1 MKKLLLAG
9 VAAAGLMTAGAASAA
24 DLPARRMAPPPPM
37 VQTYAPVP
45 IFTWTGFYAGVQL
58 GYGWNDNNND
68 AVFPTAF
75 VRNNAGVLVPFNG
88 TFDRGDSDGFLAGAH
103 AGYNWQIGTFV
114 LGVEG
119 DIEGVFS
126 DNNDDNFF
134 GGGVVLRD
142 RAGNP
147 ILFSLGPT
155 SLDWQGSL
163 RARAGVAFDRLLV
176 YGTAG
181 WAFGGVSGG
190 FSNTFLFNSND
201 DTLSGWTAGVG
212 LEYAFTNNL
221 TTRLEYRF
229 TSYDRAGDI
238 FNNVSLGG
246 EDFDFHTIRA
256 GVTFKF

>member
-37 VQTYAPVP
+37 VQSFAPVP
-45 IFTWTGFYAGVQL
+45 VFTWTGFYVGAQL
-58 GYGWNDNNND
+58 GYAWNDNNND
-68 AVFPTAF
+68 TFIPNAF

-88 TFDRGDSDGFLAGAH
+88 TLNRGDSDGFLAGAH
-103 AGYNWQIGTFV
+103 AGYNFQIGAFV

-119 DIEGVFS
+119 DIEGVFN

-134 GGGVVLRD
+134 GGVVLRD
-142 RAGNP
+142 AAGNP
-147 ILFSLGPT
+147 ILYSLSPT

-163 RARAGVAFDRLLV
+163 RARAGIALDRLLI

-190 FSNTFLFNSND
+190 FNNGLFGNND
-201 DTLSGWTAGVG
+201 DTLSGWTAGAG
-212 LEYAFTNNL
+212 IEYAITNNL

-229 TSYDRAGDI
+229 TSYDREGDI

-246 EDFDFHTIRA
+246 ADFDFHTIRA
-256 GVTFKF
+256 GLTFKF